1 MSKRSV
7 LVALDGSEL
16 SETILERVRPLVGRD
31 GDETFLCHVTEPG
44 IESARAGDEYLM
56 LLQERLSA
64 EHIATTAILKTGHDP
79 AELILEAAN
88 THHPHL
94 IAMSTHGRSGIA
106 RWARGSIAE
115 RVLRHARRPV
125 FLVNPTATKEARTD
139 DAGGATIE
147 RIVVALDG
155 SDRAAAILPLVGELA
170 DRFNAEIVLAHV
182 VQGNDDATRAE
193 AQAEASRWLAAA
205 QNKVA
210 DCGCGARQRIV
221 ADDNPARAMLEIAK
235 TEWAGLLALTTH
247 GRTGAQRWVYG
258 SVAEQILREVDCP
271 VLAVRASGD

>member
-1 MSKRSV
+1 MTKRSV

-16 SETILERVRPLVGRD
+16 SETILKRVRPLAGRD

-44 IESARAGDEYLM
+44 VDNAQAGDEYLM
-56 LLQERLSA
+56 QLQERLSA

-94 IAMSTHGRSGIA
+94 IAMTTHGRSGIA
-106 RWARGSIAE
+106 RWARGSVAE

-125 FLVNPTATKEARTD
+125 FLVNPTAGDEARTD
-139 DAGGATIE
+139 AEGGATIE

-182 VQGNDDATRAE
+182 VQGADEAARAE
-193 AQAEASRWLAAA
+193 ASAEASRWMAAA
-205 QNKVA
+205 QAKVA
-210 DCGCGARQRIV
+210 DSGCGARIRIV
-221 ADDNPARAMLEIAK
+221 SGDNPARAMLDVAK

-247 GRTGAQRWVYG
+247 GRTGTQRWVYG

-271 VLAVRASGD
+271 VLAVRAPGD